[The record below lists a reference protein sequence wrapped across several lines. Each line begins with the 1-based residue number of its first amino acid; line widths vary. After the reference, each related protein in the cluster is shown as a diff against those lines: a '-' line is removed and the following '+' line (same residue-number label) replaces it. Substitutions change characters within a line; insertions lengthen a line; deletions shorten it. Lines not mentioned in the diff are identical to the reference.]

1 MFTFSGILILVNF
14 LFLLLGAFLVLY
26 ADKRGISVASSDD
39 LFPTIAFK
47 YMSPL
52 AGIVFLT
59 GLISAA
65 FPSADGALTSL
76 TTSVSIDF
84 LRLDRRED
92 LTEKKAT
99 GIRYIVHLS
108 AAILIFACIMIF
120 RIVNDRAVI
129 DMLFTLV
136 SYSYGPLLGL
146 YTFGLFTR
154 RKARDRLT
162 PLIAVLSP
170 VICYFLSENSVLLLN
185 GYRFGFELIFLNG
198 FLTFAGLLAFSRT
211 KAD

>member
-1 MFTFSGILILVNF
+1 
-14 LFLLLGAFLVLY
+14 
-26 ADKRGISVASSDD
+26 
-39 LFPTIAFK
+39 
-47 YMSPL
+47 
-52 AGIVFLT
+52 
-59 GLISAA
+59 
-65 FPSADGALTSL
+65 
-76 TTSVSIDF
+76 
-84 LRLDRRED
+84 
-92 LTEKKAT
+92 
-99 GIRYIVHLS
+99 
-108 AAILIFACIMIF
+108 MIF